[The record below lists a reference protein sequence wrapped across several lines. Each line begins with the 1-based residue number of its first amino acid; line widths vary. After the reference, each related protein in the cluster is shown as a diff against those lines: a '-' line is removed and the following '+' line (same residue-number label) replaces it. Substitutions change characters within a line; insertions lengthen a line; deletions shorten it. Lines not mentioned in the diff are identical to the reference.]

1 MILNV
6 WRPKTK
12 SINGKQI
19 IISYSIV
26 DIDDIYSSGSSNF
39 RVVYKCDGV
48 NCKNRDKI
56 YSISRQHLNEKRSKT
71 VNEKVQIC
79 KSCQMIGEKNPNFGN
94 NKSWVDNY
102 GEEKAIKL
110 KNNLSL
116 RSLGDNNPSKKDFV
130 KNKKGQF
137 IINYDNVNKYIK
149 SFNLNLNS
157 IDGDNKK
164 AILNISCDKGHKFN
178 IIWSSIRNRVNN
190 CRYCYY
196 ESIRVPF
203 DQINK
208 FEKYSRKVR
217 SLTRFVFNKN
227 KSLIDID
234 GLKSLYPSDYHIDHI
249 YSISDGFLNNI
260 DPKIISSVNNLRVI
274 TKVENLKK
282 GRNSNLTLE
291 KLLELYNKN

>member
-26 DIDDIYSSGSSNF
+26 NIDDIYSPGSSNF
-39 RVVYKCDGV
+39 RVVYRCDGV

-71 VNEKVQIC
+71 VNEKLQIC
-79 KSCQMIGEKNPNFGN
+79 KSCQMLGEKNPNFGN
-94 NKSWVDNY
+94 NKSWVENY
-102 GEEKAIKL
+102 GEERANKL
-110 KNNLSL
+110 KNDLSL
-116 RSLGDNNPSKKDFV
+116 RVTGDNNPSKRDSVKD
-130 KNKKGQF
+130 KKGQT
-137 IINYDNVNKYIK
+137 IINYDSVFKMSGDLGFKLID
-149 SFNLNLNS
+149 
-157 IDGDNKK
+157 IDGDNKFAK
-164 AILNISCDKGHKFN
+164 LTLSCKKNHTFDIKWINFKLRGL
-178 IIWSSIRNRVNN
+178 

-196 ESIRVPF
+196 ESIRIPF